1 MRRKGFRRLQGFP
14 ASIGIAHPR
23 HTAPTDSR
31 QTMIFYFS
39 GTGNSLAVAREL
51 AKRLNEPLV
60 EMASS
65 HTVPPY
71 VFPDAQAGVV
81 GFVFPVYAWGM
92 PHVVEDFLKHYF
104 RLFMPKTQ
112 THAPA
117 ASPSQSARQ
126 NALPSA
132 AETPKPTAA
141 RSQTLSHGKPY
152 VFLALT
158 CGDDTGKTPVSFKNT
173 LKERYG
179 LHVDAFWSI
188 QMPNTYIS
196 IPGFDVDKESV
207 AKKKIGD
214 AALKT
219 AHIARQ
225 IQKRQTG
232 VFDVK
237 VGKFP
242 NIKSHILR
250 PLFNA
255 FLSSPKRFHA
265 DASVCTGCKRCVKSC
280 PLANISLQKH
290 TNAPATPQWG
300 ANCTMCLACYHSC
313 PHHAISWGAF
323 TKGKGQY
330 WMKRIEQGD

>member
-1 MRRKGFRRLQGFP
+1 MRRKGFRRLPSFP
-14 ASIGIAHPR
+14 ASIGIAR
-23 HTAPTDSR
+23 HTASTDSR

-65 HTVPPY
+65 HTAPPY
-71 VFPDAQAGVV
+71 VSPDAPAGVV

-92 PHVVEDFLKHYF
+92 PHVVEDFLKHDF
-104 RLFMPKTQ
+104 RPFMPQTK
-112 THAPA
+112 THAPV
-117 ASPSQSARQ
+117 ASPSQSAHQ
-126 NALPSA
+126 KATPDA
-132 AETPKPTAA
+132 AENPKPTAA

-158 CGDDTGKTPVSFKNT
+158 CGDDTGKTPFFFKNT

-188 QMPNTYIS
+188 QMPNTYVS

-219 AHIARQ
+219 AHIAHQ

-237 VGKFP
+237 VGRFP
-242 NIKSHILR
+242 YIKSHILR
-250 PLFNA
+250 PLFKT
-255 FLSSPKRFHA
+255 FLSSPKRFHV
-265 DASVCTGCKRCVKSC
+265 DASVCTGCKRCTRLC

-300 ANCTMCLACYHSC
+300 ANCTMCLTCYHSC
-313 PHHAISWGAF
+313 PQHAISWGVF

-330 WMKRIEQGD
+330 MMKRIGQGD

>member
-1 MRRKGFRRLQGFP
+1 MRRKGFRRLPGFP

-23 HTAPTDSR
+23 HTASTDSR

-65 HTVPPY
+65 HTAPPY
-71 VFPDAQAGVV
+71 VSPDAPAGVV

-126 NALPSA
+126 NALPSV

-141 RSQTLSHGKPY
+141 RSETLSHGKPY

-158 CGDDTGKTPVSFKNT
+158 CGDDTGKHQEP
-173 LKERYG
+173 
-179 LHVDAFWSI
+179 
-188 QMPNTYIS
+188 
-196 IPGFDVDKESV
+196 
-207 AKKKIGD
+207 
-214 AALKT
+214 
-219 AHIARQ
+219 HIEA
-225 IQKRQTG
+225 
-232 VFDVK
+232 VV
-237 VGKFP
+237 
-242 NIKSHILR
+242 
-250 PLFNA
+250 
-255 FLSSPKRFHA
+255 
-265 DASVCTGCKRCVKSC
+265 
-280 PLANISLQKH
+280 
-290 TNAPATPQWG
+290 
-300 ANCTMCLACYHSC
+300 
-313 PHHAISWGAF
+313 
-323 TKGKGQY
+323 
-330 WMKRIEQGD
+330 

>member
-1 MRRKGFRRLQGFP
+1 
-14 ASIGIAHPR
+14 
-23 HTAPTDSR
+23 
-31 QTMIFYFS
+31 
-39 GTGNSLAVAREL
+39 
-51 AKRLNEPLV
+51 
-60 EMASS
+60 MASS
-65 HTVPPY
+65 HTTSPSVSPNAPTE
-71 VFPDAQAGVV
+71 VV

-92 PHVVEDFLKHYF
+92 PHVVEDFLKHDL
-104 RLFMPKTQ
+104 RLFMPQ
-112 THAPA
+112 TKKHAPTA
-117 ASPSQSARQ
+117 GPSQSARQ
-126 NALPSA
+126 KASPGA
-132 AETPKPTAA
+132 AETSKPTAA
-141 RSQTLSHGKPY
+141 RSQTPSHGKPY

-158 CGDDTGKTPVSFKNT
+158 CGDDTGKTPVFFKNT
-173 LKERYG
+173 IKERCG

-188 QMPNTYIS
+188 QMPNTYVS
-196 IPGFDVDKESV
+196 IPGFDVDEESL

-219 AHIARQ
+219 AHIARL

-237 VGKFP
+237 VGRFP

-250 PLFNA
+250 PLFKA

-265 DASVCTGCKRCVKSC
+265 DASVCTGCKRCVRLC

-313 PHHAISWGAF
+313 PQHAISWGAF
-323 TKGKGQY
+323 TKGKGQH
-330 WMKRIEQGD
+330 WMKGIELHPNPRNP

>member
-1 MRRKGFRRLQGFP
+1 
-14 ASIGIAHPR
+14 
-23 HTAPTDSR
+23 
-31 QTMIFYFS
+31 MIFYFS

-65 HTVPPY
+65 HTAPPY
-71 VFPDAQAGVV
+71 VSPDAPAGVV

-92 PHVVEDFLKHYF
+92 PHVVEDFLKHYLW
-104 RLFMPKTQ
+104 LFMPKTQ

-141 RSQTLSHGKPY
+141 RSQTLFHGKPY

-196 IPGFDVDKESV
+196 IPGFDVDKES
-207 AKKKIGD
+207 
-214 AALKT
+214 
-219 AHIARQ
+219 
-225 IQKRQTG
+225 G

-330 WMKRIEQGD
+330 WMKGIEQGD